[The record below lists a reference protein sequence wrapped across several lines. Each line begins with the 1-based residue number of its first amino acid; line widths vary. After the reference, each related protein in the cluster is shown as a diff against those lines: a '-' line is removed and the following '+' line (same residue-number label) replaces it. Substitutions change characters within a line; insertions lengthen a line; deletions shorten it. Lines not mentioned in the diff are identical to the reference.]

1 LVPFLR
7 ARLGGLLGGAAA
19 GAWAAVT
26 GRSVGGGDAGTGTI
40 FGCAKAQG
48 P

>member
-7 ARLGGLLGGAAA
+7 AGWVVCSVVPPP